1 MVPNRATDEPSAPV
15 DRFLTTPIFA
25 ALLAVI
31 LLLGGIAAKQHFTIA
46 GLETDV
52 ANERAA
58 HAATKAEGAEVLR
71 DLAQRAATVATLV
84 REREGQVQRDTAAND
99 ETHRKE
105 TSRALAEKDRLI
117 ADLRSG
123 AVQLRDEWRCEVP
136 AGAAGHHPDAAAAA
150 GAGGEAAGFDLRAQG
165 AAAFIE
171 DGAVADAWIRWLQVE
186 LIATRAACGVALP

>member
-1 MVPNRATDEPSAPV
+1 MPNRATDEPSAPV

-31 LLLGGIAAKQHFTIA
+31 LLLGGLTAKQHFTIA
-46 GLETDV
+46 GLETQV
-52 ANERAA
+52 AKVETNAANERAA
-58 HAATKAEGAEVLR
+58 HAEVLR

-84 REREGQVQRDTAAND
+84 REREGQFQRDTAAND

-123 AVQLRDEWRCEVP
+123 AVQLREEWRCEVP
-136 AGAAGHHPDAAAAA
+136 TGAAGDHPDAAAAA
-150 GAGGEAAGFDLRAQG
+150 GASREAAGADLRAQG